1 MNVLPALL
9 PPVRDPV
16 TPQATFG
23 PAVEWATF
31 AGFLLVP
38 GLIATLLWSP
48 FLTVDRIRSLLAALP
63 PTGSVI
69 PTYLLAGVGGSI
81 PYIVGATLVVTT
93 VDTAGVAWSNA
104 FITVAVLL
112 FVGYAAGVPV
122 ITNVVLPRLDVDWD
136 PTGYGRSTW
145 VLLAAGGASYALLFA
160 IPFVVVSFL
169 LALPGGY

>member
-9 PPVRDPV
+9 PPLHAPV
-16 TPQATFG
+16 TLQATLE
-23 PAVEWATF
+23 PMSEWATLV
-31 AGFLLVP
+31 GFLLVP
-38 GLIATLLWSP
+38 GFIATLLWSP
-48 FLTVDRIRSLLAALP
+48 FLIVDRIRALLATLP
-63 PTGSVI
+63 PTGSIV

-81 PYIVGATLVVTT
+81 PYILAATLVVTT
-93 VDTAGVAWSNA
+93 VDSAGVAWSNA
-104 FITVAVLL
+104 FINVAVLL

-122 ITNVVLPRLDVDWD
+122 ITNVVLPRLDLDWD
-136 PTGYGRSTW
+136 PTGYGPSTW